1 MKIIIAAMLALLVT
15 ACGSTNGIPDGA
27 VAWCGQFEYTGT
39 WIKAQSDGR
48 ALGVSDAQIAQR
60 LSVDDVI
67 QLAQAMGCAQS

>member
-1 MKIIIAAMLALLVT
+1 MKIILIAISALLIT
-15 ACGSTNGIPDGA
+15 SCTSTNGVPDGA
-27 VAWCGQFEYTGT
+27 VAWCGQFDYTGT